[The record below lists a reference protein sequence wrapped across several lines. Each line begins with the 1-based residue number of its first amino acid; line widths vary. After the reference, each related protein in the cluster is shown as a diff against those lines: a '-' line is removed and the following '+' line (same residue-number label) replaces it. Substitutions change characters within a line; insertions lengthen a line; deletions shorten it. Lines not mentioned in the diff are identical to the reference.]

1 MTSLSSSSRAHQ
13 TKRTSE
19 QHGRQRTASCGNL
32 GGRLSD
38 HLKKVKQPGTSSL
51 ALLVM
56 GGTHH
61 LDDPVEGVSG
71 TSPHKLDIRGS
82 QLGVNIIR
90 TLLGSGQQGSRIF
103 TIQPSKQCCSVT
115 ASDKDRIVRL
125 RGQ

>member
-1 MTSLSSSSRAHQ
+1 M
-13 TKRTSE
+13 
-19 QHGRQRTASCGNL
+19 
-32 GGRLSD
+32 SD

-56 GGTHH
+56 GGAHH

-90 TLLGSGQQGSRIF
+90 MLLSSSQQGSGVF
-103 TIQPSKQCCSVT
+103 TIQPSVAPFCLPDPAEITGSMAMT
-115 ASDKDRIVRL
+115 RPGL
-125 RGQ
+125 RV